1 MATLAHKIDD
11 ALEKHYIAMGRT
23 DYYDESGTG
32 KFYDW
37 MEENGWDMENQ
48 DEWLEAIEE
57 DLNEDYDDPE
67 ETMFYDFIEEMDFP
81 LSDDIKDDS
90 DRFEAMRDIL
100 KNIVKAP
107 PIEAMRD
114 ATYKAPP
121 IELSISEEKV
131 QEIGDIVYKKQ
142 IGWLGDMWVFEQ
154 TFFYWLVVGF
164 MNNIPLLTWLVD
176 AYTMEKTKNYLKNA
190 TDPFNVSVW
199 AEDHSNKFMKNI
211 RNKNESFRDTLER
224 AMKSYLDRF
233 FPRLTYCSSFKI
245 NDDIEEIVHYVSAV
259 PYFLSRVMNNDD
271 QMNTPFSVDICVA
284 VRGVQYDDTYLDDD
298 DDDDDDEDDDDDDG
312 DYED

>member
-57 DLNEDYDDPE
+57 DLNEDYDNPDE
-67 ETMFYDFIEEMDFP
+67 SIFYDLHKGMDFP
-81 LSDDIKDDS
+81 LTDNIKDDS
-90 DRFEAMRDIL
+90 DRIKAIRDIL
-100 KNIVKAP
+100 RNIVNHS
-107 PIEAMRD
+107 RQ
-114 ATYKAPP
+114 P

-164 MNNIPLLTWLVD
+164 MN
-176 AYTMEKTKNYLKNA
+176 
-190 TDPFNVSVW
+190 
-199 AEDHSNKFMKNI
+199 
-211 RNKNESFRDTLER
+211 
-224 AMKSYLDRF
+224 
-233 FPRLTYCSSFKI
+233 
-245 NDDIEEIVHYVSAV
+245 
-259 PYFLSRVMNNDD
+259 
-271 QMNTPFSVDICVA
+271 
-284 VRGVQYDDTYLDDD
+284 
-298 DDDDDDEDDDDDDG
+298 
-312 DYED
+312 